1 MIGRGTS
8 LHRNEHTVEIA
19 APRER
24 VFPHVVESVRR
35 LEWMGA
41 LTASDPLT
49 EGEPGV
55 GSRYRDVFVDHGQ
68 RIELEAE
75 VVRYEPPG
83 YLEVR
88 LRGDGVEATS
98 SQTLE
103 GAAEGTR
110 LTAVIETEYT
120 KRLLRMMAGVV
131 TRHAQQRLESDLAE
145 LKRIVEAEG

>member
-1 MIGRGTS
+1 
-8 LHRNEHTVEIA
+8 
-19 APRER
+19 
-24 VFPHVVESVRR
+24 
-35 LEWMGA
+35 MGA
-41 LTASDPLT
+41 LTESEPLS
-49 EGEPGV
+49 EGPAGV

-75 VVRYEPPG
+75 VVRHEPPA

-98 SQTLE
+98 RQTLE
-103 GAAEGTR
+103 DLGGRTR
-110 LTAVIETEYT
+110 LEAVIETEYR
-120 KRLLRMMAGVV
+120 KRLLRMMAGLV

>member
-1 MIGRGTS
+1 
-8 LHRNEHTVEIA
+8 
-19 APRER
+19 
-24 VFPHVVESVRR
+24 
-35 LEWMGA
+35 MGA
-41 LTASDPLT
+41 LRESEPLT

-55 GSRYRDVFVDHGQ
+55 GTRYRDVFVDHGQ

-83 YLEVR
+83 YLEVS

-98 SQTLE
+98 SQTLDE
-103 GAAEGTR
+103 TSEGTR

-145 LKRIVEAEG
+145 LKRVVEAET